1 MTIFFLFF
9 TGENAKKNRSAMVG
23 IIHRYYPGDK
33 SLLEEIEANAKSD
46 HPLAQMAR
54 ETLPVDGAG
63 ELEERKR
70 KRELELVCVALKK
83 GSDAVIAVV
92 GSSCAQIKE
101 EVAVVENSCAQIKE
115 EEVTVVENSCAQIK
129 EEVGKVSGEV
139 VLFKE
144 ELVKANDNMATVID
158 HSKEVSMLTKL
169 AKIAEQKA
177 KHSDHISFKVH
188 CEAGAAAAK
197 KIKLV
202 RKKLAASE
210 KKNEVLLRQN
220 ADLVKRIQKL
230 EAGQEELKAGQAE
243 LKAGQDMIL
252 AFIESM
258 QSNSNTNK
266 GA

>member
-23 IIHRYYPGDK
+23 IIHRYYAGDK

-70 KRELELVCVALKK
+70 KLELELVCVELKK

-101 EVAVVENSCAQIKE
+101 EVA
-115 EEVTVVENSCAQIK
+115 VVENSCAQIK

>member
-23 IIHRYYPGDK
+23 IIHRYYAGDK

-54 ETLPVDGAG
+54 ETLPVDGAE

-70 KRELELVCVALKK
+70 KRELELVCVVLKK

-101 EVAVVENSCAQIKE
+101 EVA
-115 EEVTVVENSCAQIK
+115 VVENSCAQIK

>member
-9 TGENAKKNRSAMVG
+9 TGENAKKNRFAMVG
-23 IIHRYYPGDK
+23 IIHRYYAGDK

-54 ETLPVDGAG
+54 ETLPVDGAE

-101 EVAVVENSCAQIKE
+101 EVA
-115 EEVTVVENSCAQIK
+115 VVENSCAQIK